1 MLCLLVPGTLCYC
14 KDKNIVLESLNLLFT
29 NEVDLFI
36 FFLCW
41 FSMMTVEAQSDELVL
56 LWSLTCLYYLSVSQA
71 RCILCTSRSW
81 CGDTWYRMGV
91 VEGKICFKIYILKGW
106 IHQVCFSFN
115 IQSETPGPVWLLQI
129 WDSYWYFG
137 RNNTSDLLMSSF
149 IPKFWNSC
157 LPNKP

>member
-1 MLCLLVPGTLCYC
+1 
-14 KDKNIVLESLNLLFT
+14 
-29 NEVDLFI
+29 
-36 FFLCW
+36 
-41 FSMMTVEAQSDELVL
+41 MTVEAQSDELVL

-137 RNNTSDLLMSSF
+137 WNKTSALLMSSF

-157 LPNKP
+157 LPNKPLDIVVHGKLETSRWNIYKGTNLLFCLHAVLS